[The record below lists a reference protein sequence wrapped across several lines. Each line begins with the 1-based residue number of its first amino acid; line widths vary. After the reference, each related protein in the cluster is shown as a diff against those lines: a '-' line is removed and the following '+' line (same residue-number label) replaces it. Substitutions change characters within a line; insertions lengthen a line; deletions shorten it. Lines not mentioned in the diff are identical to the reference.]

1 MPKRKPHHK
10 IVVCSIMKDEPHE
23 FIKRWH
29 ESALEADWQYLLD
42 TGSSNGCDT
51 YAESLGITVLR
62 KTFTPWRFDVS
73 RNHLLENLPDDADY
87 MINLD
92 VDEVLVAGWREK
104 MDAVDPSITRP
115 RYKYTWSWKPDGT
128 EGLVYAGDKIVKR
141 HGYRFKHPVHEV
153 MIGDGTFAETQI
165 HVEGLEIHH
174 HPDNTKSRGQYLPLL
189 LLAVEEDPEDD
200 RNMYYC
206 ARELFFAGQVEQAT
220 QYFKNHLSLPRAV
233 WQPERAASM
242 RYLAKMNEHER
253 EHWLLRAC
261 AEYPAGREP
270 WVDLAQHYYNVNN
283 WPGCFFAATQALRI
297 AEKPLLYL
305 NEAEPWGYWP
315 HDLAAISA
323 HRLGMHE
330 NALASGQIATLLNP
344 GDERLKNNMFFY
356 KDVNTKVNVVIPFK
370 SHVVGLICLLSD
382 LALDKKVNKIVIVAD
397 GEEAFTK
404 LNNIDIGMNIVK
416 VMVPEGSGIHVMWNL
431 GMEVCGK
438 DHAIAFINDDVR
450 LGKDCMTILAAEL
463 DKNPNIGLISPNYS
477 GDKFEGEMATNTTCR
492 GRYDG
497 TGGMAGFCFM
507 LASDLVKVYKFDTS
521 LKWWYGDDDI
531 VNWTILTKNRLVI
544 VTDKTS
550 CVHYHSFTIT
560 NNPPK
565 DFQKHIIN
573 DEFIF
578 TQKWT
583 N

>member
-1 MPKRKPHHK
+1 
-10 IVVCSIMKDEPHE
+10 
-23 FIKRWH
+23 
-29 ESALEADWQYLLD
+29 
-42 TGSSNGCDT
+42 
-51 YAESLGITVLR
+51 
-62 KTFTPWRFDVS
+62 
-73 RNHLLENLPDDADY
+73 
-87 MINLD
+87 
-92 VDEVLVAGWREK
+92 
-104 MDAVDPSITRP
+104 
-115 RYKYTWSWKPDGT
+115 
-128 EGLVYAGDKIVKR
+128 
-141 HGYRFKHPVHEV
+141 
-153 MIGDGTFAETQI
+153 
-165 HVEGLEIHH
+165 
-174 HPDNTKSRGQYLPLL
+174 
-189 LLAVEEDPEDD
+189 
-200 RNMYYC
+200 
-206 ARELFFAGQVEQAT
+206 
-220 QYFKNHLSLPRAV
+220 
-233 WQPERAASM
+233 
-242 RYLAKMNEHER
+242 
-253 EHWLLRAC
+253 
-261 AEYPAGREP
+261 
-270 WVDLAQHYYNVNN
+270 
-283 WPGCFFAATQALRI
+283 
-297 AEKPLLYL
+297 
-305 NEAEPWGYWP
+305 
-315 HDLAAISA
+315 
-323 HRLGMHE
+323 MHE

-356 KDVNTKVNVVIPFK
+356 KDVSTKVNVVIPFK

-450 LGKDCMTILAAEL
+450 LGKDCMTILAAQL
-463 DKNPNIGLISPNYS
+463 DKNPNIGVISPNYS
-477 GDKFEGEMATNTTCR
+477 GNKFEGEIATNTTCR

-531 VNWTILTKNRLVI
+531 VNWTVLIKNRLVV
-544 VTDKTS
+544 VTDKAS